1 MSFVL
6 GIIVIVTM
14 LIAIS
19 EAYKLYK
26 FTYMVEESD
35 YNKTLWYA
43 LISLITL
50 GIGHPLF
57 ASGMVITF
65 SVLGLAVAGVVMYVR
80 IRTSKETV

>member
-1 MSFVL
+1 MSFIL
-6 GIIVIVTM
+6 GIVSLVTM
-14 LIAIS
+14 IIAIS

-26 FTYMVEESD
+26 YSYMVEESD

-43 LISLITL
+43 LISMITL

-65 SVLGLAVAGVVMYVR
+65 SMFAVAVVGVVFYVK
-80 IRTSKETV
+80 IRNSNKE